1 MDLNLFTGSIGY
13 LNFKTDS
20 FLKNILALIFNSVGV
35 IIIALL
41 TTTAFSNNTEY
52 INFFEES
59 STKMQLW
66 YTSEMTDLP
75 WLNTTVPIS
84 NGIINL
90 AAMSLLCG
98 MVMFFAVDSYNKSQ
112 SIFGI
117 TLMIPT
123 FILSGFQHSIV
134 NIYYFMVYLAGNRW
148 SIPDLIPC
156 LQFLGVCLLGN
167 SIGAL
172 LAKFCSGFMLQKEEK

>member
-1 MDLNLFTGSIGY
+1 
-13 LNFKTDS
+13 
-20 FLKNILALIFNSVGV
+20 
-35 IIIALL
+35 
-41 TTTAFSNNTEY
+41 
-52 INFFEES
+52 
-59 STKMQLW
+59 
-66 YTSEMTDLP
+66 MTDLP

-156 LQFLGVCLLGN
+156 LQFLGVCLFGN

-172 LAKFCSGFMLQKEEK
+172 LAKFCSGFMWQKEEK